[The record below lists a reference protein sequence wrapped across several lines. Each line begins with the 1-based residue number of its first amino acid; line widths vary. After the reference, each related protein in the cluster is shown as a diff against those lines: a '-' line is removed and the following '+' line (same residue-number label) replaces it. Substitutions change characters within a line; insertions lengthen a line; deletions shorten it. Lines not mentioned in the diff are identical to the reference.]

1 MYGFLRRLSLV
12 ALAMLLLGG
21 TLTPLA
27 AQAAPAPASNHRIIT
42 FSPNPVARQVMAG
55 ATHELFVLTHFNAPR
70 ALTHVYFTVRFNGDL
85 YGRPATSYLGTV
97 RRGRQDLAFVVV
109 VPARTR
115 PGSYLSIGRLFQREG
130 RHDNDRIGAP
140 LYVRVRVV
148 ARPPLGAV
156 ITWQPSNHLGLLI
169 VRRGGTITE
178 TVSFSSDR
186 TLTNA
191 RLGRALSD
199 VARDRGARVTIVS
212 PTTLPSVA
220 AHTPVPVVFTVA
232 AADGAR
238 FGGYAASLYIVAT
251 VPDGRRAHLRQD
263 LDFAVR
269 VTPIAP
275 VITWQ
280 PANHLGLLIA
290 RRGQTVTETVSF
302 TSAVAL
308 TNLEIHRGLGD
319 YLGDRGVSV
328 GSVSPATLPSVAAN
342 TPVNVTFVITAG
354 IGARL
359 GNDPASLYVVGTEPG
374 GPRARLRQDLD
385 FTIGVRVAA
394 VVIHWQPTNQLGVIA
409 VRRGATVT
417 ETASFTSDVALSNA
431 QLLPLLSDAAVAQ
444 GVTVTAITPASL
456 PSVAANTPVN
466 VTFSIAATADARLAA
481 HPAGIDVVASAP
493 GSVSMRLYH
502 TLRFTIRVTRIPPT
516 TVAWA
521 GGSYVTFPAVAR
533 GTVVTETA
541 SFTTSANVSNASLEV
556 ANLHGTRGVR
566 VTVVPLSS
574 AAIAANTPVTVNVV
588 IDTTQLARP
597 GFYGGI
603 VYVVAQ
609 PADAAAPH
617 PLHLGLHF
625 TGAVQ

>member
-1 MYGFLRRLSLV
+1 MHGFLRRLSLV
-12 ALAMLLLGG
+12 ALAIMLLGG

-27 AQAAPAPASNHRIIT
+27 AWAAPAPANDHRTIT
-42 FSPNPVARQVMAG
+42 FSPNPVERQVTAG
-55 ATHELFVLTHFNAPR
+55 SRRELFVLTHFNAPR
-70 ALTHVYFTVRFNGDL
+70 ALTHVYFTVRFNGGL
-85 YGRPATSYLGTV
+85 YGHPATSYLGTI

-109 VPARTR
+109 VPAGTR
-115 PGSYLSIGRLFQREG
+115 PGSYLGIGRLFQREG
-130 RHDNDRIGAP
+130 RHDDDRIGAP
-140 LYVRVRVV
+140 LYVRVRVA

-156 ITWQPSNHLGLLI
+156 ITWQPANHLGAI
-169 VRRGGTITE
+169 PVQRGGTVTE

-186 TLTNA
+186 ALKDV
-191 RLGRALSD
+191 RIGRTLSD
-199 VARDRGARVTIVS
+199 FARDRGARVTIVS

-232 AADGAR
+232 AAYGAR
-238 FGGYAASLYIVAT
+238 FGAYASSLYVVAT

-275 VITWQ
+275 VISWQ
-280 PANHLGLLIA
+280 PPNHLGLLTVQ
-290 RRGQTVTETVSF
+290 RGGTVTETVSF
-302 TSAVAL
+302 TSAIAL
-308 TNLEIHRGLGD
+308 TNVEIRRGLGD
-319 YLGDRGVSV
+319 FAGDHGVGV
-328 GSVSPATLPSVAAN
+328 GSISPADLPSVTAN
-342 TPVNVTFVITAG
+342 TPVSVTFAITAG

-359 GNDPASLYVVGTEPG
+359 GNYPAALYVVGTEPG

-385 FTIGVRVAA
+385 FTVGVRVAA
-394 VVIHWQPTNQLGVIA
+394 SVIHWQPTDQLGVIA
-409 VRRGATVT
+409 VQRGGTVT

-431 QLLPLLSDAAVAQ
+431 QLLPLLSDAAAAQ

-456 PSVAANTPVN
+456 PNVAANTPVN
-466 VTFSIAATADARLAA
+466 VTFSIAATADARLAT
-481 HPAGIDVVASAP
+481 HPAGIYVVASAP
-493 GSVSMRLYH
+493 GSVPMRLYH

-521 GGSYVTFPAVAR
+521 GGSYVTFPAVTR

-541 SFTTSANVSNASLEV
+541 SFTTSANVTNASLEV
-556 ANLHGTRGVR
+556 ANLHGTRGVH
-566 VTVVPLSS
+566 VTVVPLTGTT
-574 AAIAANTPVTVNVV
+574 IAANTPVTVNVV
-588 IDTTQLARP
+588 VDTTQLARP

-617 PLHLGLHF
+617 LLHLGLHF